1 MTRSLSSNFI
11 KGGFVSV
18 SSDEKVTIN
27 SNAFVEKRLEELMK
41 RVQEEPPEDVEEGF
55 SEGLDPLTVEELI
68 TDESKVSPVVK
79 APTISR
85 EELDRMTTE
94 AQAQADQII
103 AEAEEAA
110 EQIRAEA
117 SAEGEKKGYEAGM
130 AKAEQDC
137 RAKYEQL
144 ERELKASVEAQK
156 DQQNRDYEARVAE
169 LEPMLVDKLAD
180 IFAAVTGARLENE
193 KETVM
198 FLLNRALT
206 QAESGR
212 NYIVHVSPQDY
223 EEVRAH
229 KEDVAKGTGLM
240 AENFEIVEDVTLSA
254 GACMIESEG
263 GIWDCSLGTQL
274 KLLAAQLKIL
284 SYEP

>member
-1 MTRSLSSNFI
+1 
-11 KGGFVSV
+11 
-18 SSDEKVTIN
+18 
-27 SNAFVEKRLEELMK
+27 MK

>member
-1 MTRSLSSNFI
+1 MSSNFI

-18 SSDEKVTIN
+18 QTQDKVTIN

-68 TDESKVSPVVK
+68 TDESKVTSVVK

-94 AQAQADQII
+94 AQAQADQIL

-110 EQIRAEA
+110 ERIQAEAREQGEKEGYEEGLARAER
-117 SAEGEKKGYEAGM
+117 E
-130 AKAEQDC
+130 C
-137 RAKYEQL
+137 REKYEKL
-144 ERELKASVEAQK
+144 ESQLKASFEGKK
-156 DQQNRDYEARVAE
+156 DQLDRDYEERIAA
-169 LEPMLVDKLAD
+169 LEPLLVDKLAD
-180 IFAAVTGARLENE
+180 IFQTVCGARLENE
-193 KETVM
+193 KDTVR

-212 NYIVHVSPQDY
+212 DYIVHVAPQDFD
-223 EEVRAH
+223 EVRTH

-240 AENFEIVEDVTLSA
+240 PENFEIVEDVTLSP
-254 GACMIESEG
+254 GACMIESEA

-274 KLLAAQLKIL
+274 KLLAAQLKII

>member
-1 MTRSLSSNFI
+1 MQTE
-11 KGGFVSV
+11 
-18 SSDEKVTIN
+18 DKVTIN

-41 RVQEEPPEDVEEGF
+41 RVQEEPLEDVKEGF

-94 AQAQADQII
+94 AQAQADQIL
-103 AEAEEAA
+103 ADAEEAA
-110 EQIRAEA
+110 EQLKKEA
-117 SAEGEKKGYEAGM
+117 AAEGEKEGYEAGF
-130 AKAEQDC
+130 AKAEQEC
-137 RAKYEQL
+137 RSNYEKKEQELRASL
-144 ERELKASVEAQK
+144 EAEK
-156 DQQNRDYEARVAE
+156 DRLNRDYEARVAE

-180 IFAAVTGARLENE
+180 IFSAVTGARLENE

-223 EEVRAH
+223 DEVRTH

-240 AENFEIVEDVTLSA
+240 PENFEIVEDVTLSA

-274 KLLAAQLKIL
+274 KLLAAQLKIF